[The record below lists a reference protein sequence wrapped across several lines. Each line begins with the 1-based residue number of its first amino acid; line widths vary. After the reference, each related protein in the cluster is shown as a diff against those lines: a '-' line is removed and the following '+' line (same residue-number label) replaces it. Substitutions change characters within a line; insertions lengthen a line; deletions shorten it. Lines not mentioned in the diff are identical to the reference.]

1 MCAIHDFRHPP
12 STRARPYNDR
22 VKPDTWLT
30 AAGFVTWVASGV
42 PAALAIADGRMS
54 VARAAA
60 WVVAYAAFG
69 IAFGLACAGRRRWL
83 RLLLAVQAAA
93 GLAIVA
99 AARDGLGGVTL
110 VVVAA
115 QLIGPFPPRVAAAWV
130 AVQTAVLVV
139 IFGRIAGA
147 STALTL
153 GSAFLGFQ
161 IFALAT
167 AALATRERAAREEL
181 ALANAELMATR
192 SLLAENSRVAERLR
206 ISRDL
211 HDTLGHHLTAL
222 SLQLEVASRLTSGA
236 AAERV
241 DEAHAITRLLL
252 GDVRD
257 VVSRFRDTSRFNI
270 AEAVRALTES
280 AATLEIHVQVP
291 DGLDVGDPLQAHA
304 ILRCVQEIITNTA
317 RHAAAAHLWIA
328 IERQP
333 GGIALTA
340 RDDGR
345 GADIVAWGNG
355 LRGMRE
361 RFEELSGRV
370 EFSSAA
376 GRGFEVH
383 AFMPG
388 EYAERRGP
396 FGSAAETTT

>member
-1 MCAIHDFRHPP
+1 
-12 STRARPYNDR
+12 
-22 VKPDTWLT
+22 VKPDTWLA
-30 AAGFVTWVASGV
+30 AAGYLTWMASGV
-42 PAALAIADGRMS
+42 PAALAIADGGMS
-54 VARAAA
+54 VARATA
-60 WVVAYAAFG
+60 WIVAYGAFG
-69 IAFGLACAGRRRWL
+69 IAFGLACGGRSRGP

-93 GLAIVA
+93 GLAMVA
-99 AARDGLGGVTL
+99 VARDGLGGATL

-139 IFGRIAGA
+139 IFVRIAGA

-153 GSAFLGFQ
+153 GGAFLGFQ

-167 AALATRERAAREEL
+167 AGLAARERAARVEL

-236 AAERV
+236 AADRV

-252 GDVRD
+252 SDVRE

-280 AATLEIHVQVP
+280 AASLEIHVQVP
-291 DGLDVGDPLQAHA
+291 DGLEVDNPLQAHA

-317 RHAAAAHLWIA
+317 RHAAARHLWIA
-328 IERQP
+328 IERQF
-333 GGIALTA
+333 GGIALAA

-345 GADIVAWGNG
+345 GAEIVAWGNG

-376 GRGFEVH
+376 GRGFEVR

-396 FGSAAETTT
+396 IGSAAETTS